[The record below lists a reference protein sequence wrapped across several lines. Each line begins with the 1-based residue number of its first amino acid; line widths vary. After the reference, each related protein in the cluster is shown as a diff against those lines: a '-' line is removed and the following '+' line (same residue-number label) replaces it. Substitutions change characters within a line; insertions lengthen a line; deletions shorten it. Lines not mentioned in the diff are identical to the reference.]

1 MTNSAHDNISIIDKD
16 ALEHIHDS
24 DMRKIYQLI
33 EDMQASEKLG
43 AAHLIQQKIQ
53 LDMPKDD
60 SDLFIYLQSNMVM
73 NEGWLAGPLG
83 AFFDVEQ
90 SSCLTH
96 EDIKAIE
103 NGDFQIQIDLFDE
116 AETLSLTK
124 LLQQMDVFEAGRP
137 STVAGIIEDLMQKSE
152 LIDIS
157 LEGDAVKMTPQGYEV
172 HQVLQTHLAKIANVE
187 WNSQFVSHLSQI
199 EIGECDA
206 DSVIF
211 EVLKTL
217 YGEEEAESLKQLS
230 WTDPDV
236 LYELQTASQ
245 SMGIISKGSDS
256 NPKKS
261 EDDRQNKSR
270 QNYDHDYSHGL

>member
-1 MTNSAHDNISIIDKD
+1 MTNSAHDNISIIDKS
-16 ALEHIHDS
+16 AFEHIHDS

-33 EDMQASEKLG
+33 EDMQTSEKLG
-43 AAHLIQQKIQ
+43 AAHLIQQRIQ

-73 NEGWLAGPLG
+73 HEGWLAGPLG
-83 AFFDVEQ
+83 TFFDVEQ

-103 NGDFQIQIDLFDE
+103 NGDFQMQIDLFDE
-116 AETLSLTK
+116 VETLSLTK

-137 STVAGIIEDLMQKSE
+137 STVPGIIEDLMQKSE

-157 LEGDAVKMTPQGYEV
+157 LEGDAVKMTPQGYKV
-172 HQVLQTHLAKIANVE
+172 HKLLQTHLAKIANVE
-187 WNSQFVSHLSQI
+187 WNSQFVSHLSQV
-199 EIGECDA
+199 ETGERDA

-217 YGEEEAESLKQLS
+217 YGEKAESLKHLS

-245 SMGIISKGSDS
+245 SMGIISRGVDS

-261 EDDRQNKSR
+261 EDNRQYKS
-270 QNYDHDYSHGL
+270 QQSYDYNYSSEL